1 MKPAKDLYAAMMLS
15 PARPSLARKEN
26 KTDPLSKKDIK
37 VSEKMFKREKAKK
50 MAKGG
55 TTSRVKRSK
64 NRTC

>member
-55 TTSRVKRSK
+55 TTSRVKRSQ